1 MRNWRD
7 DFRQLAEELRGDD
20 QPEAVAQLFEHIA
33 DLGSKRQMQLESK
46 PWLRDVEA
54 LDYDKLI
61 LASVALNRVLDTT
74 ENSGKQE
81 YDEALQAIVRTL
93 EERDQSTQKRGMKR
107 TRLVTV
113 FVTTPLTP
121 H

>member
-20 QPEAVAQLFEHIA
+20 QPEAVAQLFEHIG

-61 LASVALNRVLDTT
+61 LASVALNRVRDTA
-74 ENSGKQE
+74 ENSEKQE

-93 EERDQSTQKRGMKR
+93 ENEISQRKKEG
-107 TRLVTV
+107 
-113 FVTTPLTP
+113 
-121 H
+121 